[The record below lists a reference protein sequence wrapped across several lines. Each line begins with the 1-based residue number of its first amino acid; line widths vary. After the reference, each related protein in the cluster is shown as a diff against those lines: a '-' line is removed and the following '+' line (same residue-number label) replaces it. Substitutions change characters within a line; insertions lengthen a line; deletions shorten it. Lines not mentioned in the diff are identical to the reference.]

1 MANLL
6 VLPRPA
12 KSMQDGAGF
21 SKKLE
26 HSRHAEKVTVASVP
40 QRAVG
45 KYARAVLAKSKKEQS
60 RLSKAPDREMGEVK
74 VSESRILGRKK
85 GKSEW
90 SMTRKEWTPQ

>member
-26 HSRHAEKVTVASVP
+26 HSRHAKKVAVASVP
-40 QRAVG
+40 QRVVG
-45 KYARAVLAKSKKEQS
+45 KYARAVLAKSKKNRAVCPKHQIVRWEKS
-60 RLSKAPDREMGEVK
+60 R
-74 VSESRILGRKK
+74 
-85 GKSEW
+85 
-90 SMTRKEWTPQ
+90 